1 MAEPLL
7 KVESVVSGYGDIK
20 VLWGVSFDIAQ
31 GETVCLVGSNG
42 AGKTTLLRTISGLLP
57 KQEGR
62 VIFSGRDI
70 TAASPRDILAAG
82 IAHVPEGRHLFGP
95 MSVMDNLLMGAYLR
109 TDKEEIKRDLDRMFE
124 LFPTL
129 AKRRNQQAGTM
140 SGGEQ
145 QMYAIARGMMGRPK
159 LLMIDELSLGLAPLV
174 VETIGEVVAQIARE
188 GLSMLL
194 VEQDVMMAFE
204 LASKGVVLDTGRIS
218 LIGPT
223 SELAQDPGVRL
234 AYMGISVP

>member
-7 KVESVVSGYGDIK
+7 KVESVVAGYGDIK
-20 VLWGVSFDIAQ
+20 ILWGVSFDIAQ

-57 KQEGR
+57 KEEGR
-62 VIFSGRDI
+62 VVFNGRDI
-70 TAASPRDILAAG
+70 TAASPQDILAAG
-82 IAHVPEGRHLFGP
+82 IAHVPEGRRLFGP

-109 TDKEEIKRDLDRMFE
+109 TDKEEIKRDLERMFE
-124 LFPTL
+124 LFPIL
-129 AKRRNQQAGTM
+129 ANRRDQHAGTM

-159 LLMIDELSLGLAPLV
+159 LLMIDELSLGLAPQV
-174 VETIGEVVAQIARE
+174 VETIGEVVAQITRE

-194 VEQDVMMAFE
+194 VEQDVMTAFE
-204 LASKGVVLDTGRIS
+204 LARRGFVLDAGRVT
-218 LIGPT
+218 LHGPT
-223 SELAQDPGVRL
+223 SELARNPTVRE
-234 AYMGISVP
+234 AYMGLAP